1 VTISVPEAE
10 TLESEAPARRTI
22 ELGLLVLADV
32 VISALYVLA
41 SVGAKGVLPA
51 KLWLFLAAIFGLTY
65 AMHRMV
71 LRFAPQSNQLLLPLA
86 AFLNGIGYVEISRW
100 NPIRA
105 QYQSVWILASA
116 IALGLCLKFVTRIR
130 NLDRF
135 RYLTLLSAISLM
147 LLPLVPVIG
156 IQVNGARLW
165 VGLGPVSFQ
174 PVEIAKIL
182 LAIFFASYFAANKE
196 LLTTSTRALG
206 RRNIVDPRI
215 LMPIVVTWGIAL
227 MVLGVENDIGFAMLL
242 FALFLSL
249 LWVATGR
256 VAYVISGLGLLILGG
271 LVASQIFYQ
280 VHQRVSI
287 WLDPWNA
294 HAFEHGGRQILAG
307 WFSLSAGGLTGT
319 GVGLGQAGRW
329 VSEVSSDMI
338 LTAIGEELGLVGVVF
353 LLSALLLIITQG
365 FKIAQQSS
373 SDFARLTAVGLSC
386 ILGFQT
392 FFICAGVL
400 RVLPLTGITL
410 PFVAYGGSSLV
421 ANYLIIALL
430 LRISHENAQKVSG
443 GRVRTDLFVS

>member
-1 VTISVPEAE
+1 M
-10 TLESEAPARRTI
+10 
-22 ELGLLVLADV
+22 ELGLLILADV

-51 KLWLFLAAIFGLTY
+51 KLWLFLLVIFGLTFM
-65 AMHRMV
+65 MHRMV
-71 LRFAPQSNQLLLPLA
+71 ARFAPLSNQLLLPLA

-100 NPIRA
+100 NPLRA
-105 QYQSVWILASA
+105 QYQAVWILVSA
-116 IALGLCLKFVTRIR
+116 VALGLCLKFVQRIR
-130 NLDRF
+130 DLDRF
-135 RYLTLLSAISLM
+135 RYLTLVSAISLM
-147 LLPLVPVIG
+147 LLPLLPIIG
-156 IQVNGARLW
+156 NPVNGARLW
-165 VGLGPVSFQ
+165 VAIGPISFQ
-174 PVEIAKIL
+174 PIEISKIL
-182 LAIFFASYFAANKE
+182 LAVFFASYFAANKE
-196 LLTTSTRALG
+196 LLATSTKLLG

-215 LMPIVVTWGIAL
+215 LLPIVITWGIAL

-256 VAYVISGLGLLILGG
+256 VAYVVSGLALLVLGG
-271 LVASQIFYQ
+271 LVASQLFYQ
-280 VHQRVSI
+280 VHQRVSV
-287 WLDPWNA
+287 WLDPWSA

-338 LTAIGEELGLVGVVF
+338 LTAVGEELGFIGVIFV
-353 LLSALLLIITQG
+353 LSALLLIITQG
-365 FKIAQQSS
+365 FKIAQRSS

-421 ANYLIIALL
+421 ANYLIIALF
-430 LRISHENAQKVSG
+430 LRISNENAQKVSG
-443 GRVRTDLFVS
+443 GRVRTDLFVP

>member
-1 VTISVPEAE
+1 MTDWVPRPETPESQGPVRRSV
-10 TLESEAPARRTI
+10 
-22 ELGLLVLADV
+22 ELGLLFLANV

-41 SVGAKGVLPA
+41 SLGAKGSLPA
-51 KLWLFLAAIFGLTY
+51 KLWLFLAAIFSLTFT
-65 AMHRMV
+65 MHRLV
-71 LRFAPQSNQLLLPLA
+71 VRYAPQSNQLLLPLA
-86 AFLNGIGYVEISRW
+86 AFLNGLGYVEISRW
-100 NPIRA
+100 NPTRA
-105 QYQSVWILASA
+105 QYQAVWVFVSA
-116 IALGLCLKFVTRIR
+116 MALGFCLKFVTRIR

-135 RYLTLLSAISLM
+135 RYLTVFSAIGLM
-147 LLPLVPVIG
+147 LLPLAPVIG
-156 IQVNGARLW
+156 LPVNGARLW
-165 VGLGPVSFQ
+165 VGIGPVSFQ
-174 PVEIAKIL
+174 PVEISKIL

-196 LLTTSTRALG
+196 MLSTSTRSIG
-206 RRNIVDPRI
+206 RRTIVDPRI
-215 LMPIVVTWGIAL
+215 LFPIVVTWGIAL
-227 MVLGVENDIGFAMLL
+227 VVLGVENDIGFAMLL

-256 VAYVISGLGLLILGG
+256 VAYVASGLGLLVTGG
-271 LVASQIFYQ
+271 LVASQFFYQ
-280 VHQRVSI
+280 VHQRVSV

-338 LTAIGEELGLVGVVF
+338 LTAIGEELGLVGVIF
-353 LLSALLLIITQG
+353 LVSALLLIITQG
-365 FKIAQQSS
+365 FKIAQRSS

-443 GRVRTDLFVS
+443 GRVRTDLFVD

>member
-1 VTISVPEAE
+1 MTNSTPPVETSPPSVSP
-10 TLESEAPARRTI
+10 RRSV
-22 ELGLLVLADV
+22 ELGLLILVDV

-41 SVGAKGVLPA
+41 SVGAKGSLPA
-51 KLWLFLAAIFGLTY
+51 SLWLFLIAIFGLTY

-71 LRFAPQSNQLLLPLA
+71 RRYAPQSNQIILPLA

-100 NPIRA
+100 NPTRA
-105 QYQSVWILASA
+105 QYQSMWILVSA
-116 IALGLCLKFVTRIR
+116 AAFGLCLKYVRRIR
-130 NLDRF
+130 DLDRF
-135 RYLTLLSAISLM
+135 RYLTLTTAIVLM
-147 LLPLVPVIG
+147 LLPLMPVLG
-156 IQVNGARLW
+156 VEANGARLW
-165 VGLGPVSFQ
+165 VGIGPVSFQ
-174 PVEIAKIL
+174 PVEIAKLL
-182 LAIFFASYFAANKE
+182 LAVFFASYFAANKE
-196 LLTTSTRALG
+196 MLASSTKSLG
-206 RRNIVDPRI
+206 RRNVVDPRI
-215 LMPIVVTWGIAL
+215 LMPIVLTWGIAL
-227 MVLGVENDIGFAMLL
+227 FVLGVENDIGFAMLL

-256 VAYVISGLGLLILGG
+256 ALYVVAGVALLAIGG
-271 LVASQIFYQ
+271 VVASQFFYQ
-280 VHQRVSI
+280 IHQRVSI
-287 WLDPWNA
+287 WIDPWSA

-338 LTAIGEELGLVGVVF
+338 LTAIGEELGLLGVIF
-353 LLSALLLIITQG
+353 LLTALLIIIAQG
-365 FKIAQQSS
+365 FKIAQQSH

-421 ANYLIIALL
+421 ANYLVVALL
-430 LRISHENAQKVSG
+430 LKISQENTQQKVG
-443 GRVRTDLFVS
+443 GRVRTDITVL

>member
-1 VTISVPEAE
+1 MI
-10 TLESEAPARRTI
+10 
-22 ELGLLVLADV
+22 LVDV

-41 SVGAKGVLPA
+41 SVGAKGSLPA
-51 KLWLFLAAIFGLTY
+51 TLWLFLIVIFGLTY

-71 LRFAPQSNQLLLPLA
+71 RRYAPQSNQVILPLA

-100 NPIRA
+100 NPTRA
-105 QYQSVWILASA
+105 QYQSMWILVSA
-116 IALGLCLKFVTRIR
+116 LALGLCLKYVRRIR
-130 NLDRF
+130 DLDRF
-135 RYLTLLSAISLM
+135 RYLTLVTAIVLM
-147 LLPLVPVIG
+147 LLPLFPVIG
-156 IQVNGARLW
+156 VETNGARLW
-165 VGLGPVSFQ
+165 VGIGPVSFQ
-174 PVEIAKIL
+174 PVEIAKLL
-182 LAIFFASYFAANKE
+182 LAIFFASYFAVNKE
-196 LLTTSTRALG
+196 MLASSTRTVG
-206 RRNIVDPRI
+206 RRNVVDPRI
-215 LMPIVVTWGIAL
+215 LMPIVMTWGIAL
-227 MVLGVENDIGFAMLL
+227 FVLAVENDIGFAMLL

-256 VAYVISGLGLLILGG
+256 ASYVVGGLGLLIAGG
-271 LVASQIFYQ
+271 VVASQFFYQ
-280 VHQRVSI
+280 IHQRVSVWI
-287 WLDPWNA
+287 DPWNA

-338 LTAIGEELGLVGVVF
+338 LTAIGEELGLLGVVF
-353 LLSALLLIITQG
+353 LLAALLLIIAQG
-365 FKIAQQSS
+365 FKIAQQSH

-421 ANYLIIALL
+421 ANYLVVALL
-430 LRISHENAQKVSG
+430 LKISQENTQQKMG
-443 GRVRTDLFVS
+443 GRVRTDLTAN

>member
-1 VTISVPEAE
+1 MTTSGTPAE
-10 TLESEAPARRTI
+10 TSEASQPVRRTV
-22 ELGLLVLADV
+22 ELGLLLLSDV

-51 KLWLFLAAIFGLTY
+51 TLWLFLGAIFGLTF
-65 AMHRMV
+65 AMHRLV
-71 LRFAPQSNQLLLPLA
+71 VRFAPLSNQLLLPLA

-100 NPIRA
+100 NPTRA
-105 QYQSVWILASA
+105 QYQAVWIFVSA

-135 RYLTLLSAISLM
+135 RYLTLVSAITLM

-156 IQVNGARLW
+156 IPVNGARLW
-165 VGLGPVSFQ
+165 VGIGPVSFQ

-206 RRNIVDPRI
+206 RRTIVDPRI
-215 LMPIVVTWGIAL
+215 LLPIVATWGIAL
-227 MVLGVENDIGFAMLL
+227 LVLGVENDIGFAMLL

-256 VAYVISGLGLLILGG
+256 LAYVVSGVGLLIVGG
-271 LVASQIFYQ
+271 MIASQLFYQ

-338 LTAIGEELGLVGVVF
+338 LTAVGEELGFVGVIF

-365 FKIAQQSS
+365 FKIAQQSH

-386 ILGFQT
+386 IFGFQT

-421 ANYLIIALL
+421 ANYLMIALL
-430 LRISHENAQKVSG
+430 LRISNENAQKVSG

>member
-1 VTISVPEAE
+1 M
-10 TLESEAPARRTI
+10 
-22 ELGLLVLADV
+22 ELGLIVLADAV
-32 VISALYVLA
+32 VSALYVPA
-41 SVGAKGVLPA
+41 SVGAKGVLPPR
-51 KLWLFLAAIFGLTY
+51 LWLFLAAIFGITY
-65 AMHRMV
+65 LMHRLV
-71 LRFAPQSNQLLLPLA
+71 TKFAPDSNQLLLPLA

-100 NPIRA
+100 NPARA
-105 QYQSVWILASA
+105 QYQAVWIFISA

-135 RYLTLLSAISLM
+135 RYITLLSAITLM

-174 PVEIAKIL
+174 PVEISKIL

-196 LLTTSTRALG
+196 LLTASTRSLG

-215 LMPIVVTWGIAL
+215 LLPIVATWGVAL

-256 VAYVISGLGLLILGG
+256 VAYVVGGLGLLVAGG
-271 LVASQIFYQ
+271 MVASQIFYQ

-338 LTAIGEELGLVGVVF
+338 LTAIGEELGLVGVIF

-386 ILGFQT
+386 IIGFQT

-421 ANYLIIALL
+421 ANYLIVALL
-430 LRISHENAQKVSG
+430 LRISHENAQKVGG